1 MILNLKISDD
11 QIASVQPLLDQFH
24 AQLED
29 REQLWAPE
37 LTLAIQLSEQLQDI
51 LLGQKE
57 AIAQIWQDSRTQART
72 LYLYHPNGDV
82 LNWPWELATL
92 DRPLL
97 ALARLFQPI
106 ALPFTPSDSYP
117 LKVLIMV
124 SAPEGA
130 TRLDYEQEELKLLQ
144 AFAPLLEK
152 GLVQIHFTDDGSLDN
167 LKEKLQA
174 NKYHILHYSGH
185 GTYQEGIG
193 YLALEEPLTGKEQ
206 MVTGLE
212 LMQVLG
218 EMKTKQHCP
227 DLVVLSAC
235 KSAQGD
241 VNNDVSGVAET
252 LLHGGIPAV
261 IAMAASILDSSAIV
275 FAAALYQQLA
285 QKFPLGRAF
294 HQALQEVKQQEA
306 EDPQL
311 QRSMTGKFPAQWLIP
326 QLRLHDSVDALMAS
340 NATREELDFS
350 HSTQILTGSKHL
362 VKLRVRPEHYV
373 FIGRRRDKRTALQF
387 LLNKQPVLLRG
398 QGGVGKTALSEHL
411 CIRLLARDAR
421 FHVFVLQETEGKAQ
435 VLLDA
440 MKDYLRLKMPLMDFV
455 QFKQILAAQPA
466 LTDQFRLL
474 LTAVQH
480 ICIPI
485 FLIDNVET
493 YQHLDQNPPTWKVD
507 EYGDI
512 LAILQL
518 LVQSQPGPIILTGR
532 YPVPELGLIEECD
545 LNTVP
550 FGDFLQKC
558 YQLPFYQQ
566 SQHQKGDPLSQIPI
580 RRAQPQRPFTFKEL
594 ARALYELL
602 GGNYRAL
609 EFFSE
614 LFCAAPEGAF
624 QTIADLQDF
633 KQRLSQ
639 QQILEGVHVQM
650 SQNLFVKELL
660 GLLDETAHDTL
671 AVLAQFQIPVFSG
684 AIGMQRDYADRTESL
699 SQLVSLTLV
708 EKRTRGDGR
717 ERYYV
722 VPLVREVIGG
732 LLGEIE
738 DFDHERAG
746 RYYHEALMEYLAENY
761 LIEWQEAFEHYA
773 FAESME
779 GVNEVGYPLVNYF
792 YEVQQYQV
800 ALAYGNRVESIA
812 KDSTLITIKGRI
824 GLIYQTFGDLERAL
838 EYFEK
843 CLEGRQ
849 REKNL
854 KGEATYLNNISQIH
868 DSKGDYDQ
876 ALIYLQRSLS
886 ISRTIGDCEGEATT
900 LNNMGGI
907 AYRKKDY
914 EQALDFYQRSLMIER
929 DIGNL
934 DGVARSLSNIGII
947 YKSQEN
953 YPAAQKYYLE
963 ALSICQK
970 TGNRLGE
977 AASLN
982 NLSTMYLALIDYQQ
996 SLFYLHKALLIQQ
1009 ELGDRYH
1016 EASTLYNIG
1025 ATYFKQNQLEA
1036 AIPPL
1041 LRAYSIFQKMGVPD
1055 KKNPESY
1062 LNAIISKIGEA
1073 RFKEIVVK
1081 LTQNP

>member
-29 REQLWAPE
+29 REQLWAPD

-72 LYLYHPNGDV
+72 LYLYHPIGDV

-130 TRLDYEQEELKLLQ
+130 TRLDYEKEELKLLQ

-185 GTYQEGIG
+185 GTYHEGIG
-193 YLALEEPLTGKEQ
+193 FLAMEEPLTGREQ

-294 HQALQEVKQQEA
+294 HQALQAVREQETN
-306 EDPQL
+306 DPQL
-311 QRSMTGKFPAQWLIP
+311 QRSKTGKFPAQWLIP
-326 QLRLHDSVDALMAS
+326 QLRLHDSVDALMAP

-362 VKLRVRPEHYV
+362 VKLRVRPENYV

-411 CIRLLARDAR
+411 CIRLLAQDAR
-421 FHVFVLQETEGKAQ
+421 YHVFVLQETEGKAQ
-435 VLLDA
+435 VLLEA

-455 QFKQILAAQPA
+455 QFEQILTAQPA
-466 LTDQFRLL
+466 LTNQFRLL

-480 ICIPI
+480 ICTPI

-493 YQHLDQNPPTWKVD
+493 YQYLDQNPPTWKVD

-518 LVQSQPGPIILTGR
+518 LVQSQPGPVTLTGR
-532 YPVPELGLIEECD
+532 YPVPELGPIKECD

-566 SQHQKGDPLSQIPI
+566 SQHQQGDPLSQIPI

-594 ARALYELL
+594 AHALYELM

-624 QTIADLQDF
+624 QTIVDLQDF

-639 QQILEGVHVQM
+639 QQILAGVHVQM
-650 SQNLFVKELL
+650 SQNLFVQELL
-660 GLLDETAHDTL
+660 GLLDETARDTL
-671 AVLAQFQIPVFSG
+671 TVLAQFRIPVFP
-684 AIGMQRDYADRTESL
+684 AALGMQRDYADRTESL

-708 EKRTRGDGR
+708 EKRTGGDGR

-738 DFDHERAG
+738 DFDHEGAG
-746 RYYHEALMEYLAENY
+746 DYYREGVMEYLAENP
-761 LIEWQEAFEHYA
+761 LIELQEAFEHYA
-773 FAESME
+773 LAESVD
-779 GVNEVGYPLVNYF
+779 GVNEMGNVLVSYF
-792 YEVQQYQV
+792 YRVQQYQI

-812 KDSTLITIKGRI
+812 KDSTLNAIKGNLGVIHYTFGNLDRA
-824 GLIYQTFGDLERAL
+824 LIYYEDCLERSQ
-838 EYFEK
+838 K
-843 CLEGRQ
+843 S
-849 REKNL
+849 KNL
-854 KGEATYLNNISQIH
+854 YWEGTVLNNISQIH
-868 DSKGDYDQ
+868 DSKGDYDK
-876 ALIYLQRSLS
+876 ALIYLQRSLP
-886 ISRTIGDCEGEATT
+886 IRRTIGDRNGEATT
-900 LNNMGGI
+900 LNNMGAI
-907 AYRKKDY
+907 AYGKKDY
-914 EQALDFYQRSLMIER
+914 EQALDFFQQSLSIQKDLE
-929 DIGNL
+929 NL
-934 DGVARSLSNIGII
+934 DGVAISLGNMGKI
-947 YKSQEN
+947 YMSQEN
-953 YPAAQKYYLE
+953 YIEAQKYFLE
-963 ALSICQK
+963 VLSISQK
-970 TGNRLGE
+970 TGNRKNE
-977 AASLN
+977 ALALN
-982 NLSTMYLALIDYQQ
+982 NLSTMYHALRDFQQ
-996 SLFYLHKALLIQQ
+996 ALVYLHIALPIQQ
-1009 ELGDRYH
+1009 ELGDRYG
-1016 EASTLYNIG
+1016 EANTLNNIG
-1025 ATYFKQNQLEA
+1025 AIYVEQNQLEA

-1041 LRAYSIFQKMGVPD
+1041 WSAYLIFQKMGVPD
-1055 KKNPESY
+1055 KKNPEDY
-1062 LNAIISKIGEA
+1062 LAVIISKIGEA
-1073 RFKEIVVK
+1073 RFKEI
-1081 LTQNP
+1081 LAELIQNT

>member
-29 REQLWAPE
+29 REQLLAPD

-72 LYLYHPNGDV
+72 LYLYHPIGDV

-106 ALPFTPSDSYP
+106 ALPFTPSNSYP

-152 GLVQIHFTDDGSLDN
+152 GLVQIHFTDDGSRDN

-185 GTYQEGIG
+185 GTYHEGIG
-193 YLALEEPLTGKEQ
+193 YLAMEEPLTGREQ

-218 EMKTKQHCP
+218 EMKTKGHCP

-285 QKFPLGRAF
+285 RNFPLGRAF
-294 HQALQEVKQQEA
+294 HQALQAVREQEA
-306 EDPQL
+306 NDPQL
-311 QRSMTGKFPAQWLIP
+311 QRSTTGKFPAQWLIP
-326 QLRLHDSVDALMAS
+326 QLRLHDSVDALMAT

-350 HSTQILTGSKHL
+350 HSTEILTGSKHL

-373 FIGRRRDKRTALQF
+373 FIGRRRDKRTALQL

-440 MKDYLRLKMPLMDFV
+440 MKGYLRPKMPLMEFV
-455 QFKQILAAQPA
+455 QFEQILAAQPA

-512 LAILQL
+512 LDILQL
-518 LVQSQPGPIILTGR
+518 LLQSQTGPVILTGR
-532 YPVPELGLIEECD
+532 YPVPELGPIGECD

-566 SQHQKGDPLSQIPI
+566 SQHQKGDPLGQIPI
-580 RRAQPQRPFTFKEL
+580 RRAQPQRPFTFKAL

-614 LFCAAPEGAF
+614 LYCKAPEGAF

-639 QQILEGVHVQM
+639 QQILEGVHVKM
-650 SQNLFVKELL
+650 SKNLFVKELL
-660 GLLDETAHDTL
+660 GLLDETARDTL
-671 AVLAQFQIPVFSG
+671 AVLARFRIPVFPA
-684 AIGMQRDYADRTESL
+684 AIGMQRDYADRTESF

-708 EKRTRGDGR
+708 EKRTGGDGR

-722 VPLVREVIGG
+722 VPLVREVIGE
-732 LLGEIE
+732 LLGKME

-746 RYYHEALMEYLAENY
+746 DYYHEGVMENLAEKS
-761 LIEWQEAFEHYA
+761 LIEDSEAFEHYA
-773 FAESME
+773 LAESVE
-779 GVNEVGYPLVNYF
+779 GVNEVGASLVNYF
-792 YEVQQYQV
+792 YKVQQYQV
-800 ALAYGNRVESIA
+800 ALAYGKRVEGIA
-812 KDSTLITIKGRI
+812 AETTSAHIKNSLGMI
-824 GLIYQTFGDLERAL
+824 HHYGGDLERAL
-838 EYFEK
+838 AYFEK
-843 CLEGRQ
+843 CLERNQ
-849 REKNL
+849 KSKDL
-854 KGEATYLNNISQIH
+854 QGEAALLNNISQIYH
-868 DSKGDYDQ
+868 SKGDYDQ
-876 ALIYLQRSLS
+876 ALIYLQRSLP
-886 ISRTIGDCEGEATT
+886 IQRAVGDREGEAAI

-914 EQALDFYQRSLMIER
+914 EQALDFLQQSLMIDR
-929 DIGNL
+929 DLENL
-934 DGVARSLSNIGII
+934 DGVAHSLTNIGEI
-947 YKSQEN
+947 YRSQEN
-953 YPAAQKYYLE
+953 DPEAQKYYLE
-963 ALSICQK
+963 ALSILQK
-970 TGNRLGE
+970 TGNRKNE
-977 AASLN
+977 AVTLN
-982 NLSTMYLALIDYQQ
+982 NLGQIYLALGDYQQ
-996 SLFYLHKALLIQQ
+996 ALVYLHKALSIQQ
-1009 ELGDRYH
+1009 ELGDREG
-1016 EASTLYNIG
+1016 EAITLSNIG
-1025 ATYFKQNQLEA
+1025 ATYFEQNQLEA

-1041 LRAYSIFQKMGVPD
+1041 LSAYSIFHQMKVPSA
-1055 KKNPESY
+1055 KAPESY
-1062 LNAIISKIGEA
+1062 LTAIISKIGKD
-1073 RFKEIVVK
+1073 RFQEILAQ